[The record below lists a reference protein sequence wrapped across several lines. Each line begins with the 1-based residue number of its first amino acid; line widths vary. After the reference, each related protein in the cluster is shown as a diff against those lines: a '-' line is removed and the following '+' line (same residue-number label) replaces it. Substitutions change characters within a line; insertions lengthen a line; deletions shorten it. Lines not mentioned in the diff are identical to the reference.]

1 MVSEFHESR
10 LQACDKMCSK
20 ALGTKGVPTRKTS
33 IQKIISK
40 LRGWEMRTYR
50 VGISRNREQ
59 MGHANSISMSFATSE
74 RVGMLVMDGLE
85 GAFDR
90 DPATVACIWVN
101 GRWKRCELVRLP

>member
-20 ALGTKGVPTRKTS
+20 ALGAKGVPTRKTS
-33 IQKIISK
+33 IQKVTSK

-59 MGHANSISMSFATSE
+59 MGHPNSISMSFAISE
-74 RVGMLVMDGLE
+74 RVEMFIMGGLE
-85 GAFDR
+85 GASDR
-90 DPATVACIWVN
+90 DPATVAWVN
-101 GRWKRCELVRLP
+101 GRWKRCELVRLL

>member
-10 LQACDKMCSK
+10 LQACDEMCSK

-33 IQKIISK
+33 NHKVISK

-59 MGHANSISMSFATSE
+59 MGHPSSISMSFAISE
-74 RVGMLVMDGLE
+74 RVGMFVMGGVE

-90 DPATVACIWVN
+90 DPATVA
-101 GRWKRCELVRLP
+101 